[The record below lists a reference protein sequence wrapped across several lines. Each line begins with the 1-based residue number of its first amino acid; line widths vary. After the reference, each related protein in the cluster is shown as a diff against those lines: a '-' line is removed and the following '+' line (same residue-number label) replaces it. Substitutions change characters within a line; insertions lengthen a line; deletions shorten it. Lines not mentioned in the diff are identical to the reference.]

1 MVFPLNSINLTLA
14 GSRTHT
20 GETMNRF
27 SKSIQVAMLAAA
39 GAVLAAG
46 CGDTRVASKENLA
59 YALNHD
65 YQASQDCLFAKPMP
79 FPYEVAV
86 NDKLLAET
94 RHRLDALAEAGLLE
108 REQSQA
114 AGNTMNRY
122 VLTAAGSRTEG
133 KGRFCYGR
141 REVTSVEKFT
151 PPVDYQGMPLTK
163 VEYHFKLKNAP
174 SWARQDEVRS
184 AFPSVAKATSEQ
196 PVDEATLLLTHDGW
210 VLTY

>member
-1 MVFPLNSINLTLA
+1 
-14 GSRTHT
+14 
-20 GETMNRF
+20 MNRF

-65 YQASQDCLFAKPMP
+65 YQANEDCLFAKPMP

-86 NDKLLAET
+86 NDKLLGET
-94 RHRLDALAEAGLLE
+94 RKRLDALSEAGLLE
-108 REQSQA
+108 REQSEV
-114 AGNTMNRY
+114 AGNTVNRY
-122 VLTAAGSRTEG
+122 VLTAAGSQTAG

-141 REVTSVEKFT
+141 REVTSVENFT
-151 PPVDYQGMPLTK
+151 QPVDYQGMPLTK

-174 SWARQDEVRS
+174 SWAKQDEVRS

>member
-1 MVFPLNSINLTLA
+1 
-14 GSRTHT
+14 
-20 GETMNRF
+20 
-27 SKSIQVAMLAAA
+27 MLAAA

-65 YQASQDCLFAKPMP
+65 YQANHDCLFAKPMP

-86 NDKLLAET
+86 DDKLLGET
-94 RHRLDALAEAGLLE
+94 RKRLDALSEAGLLE
-108 REQSQA
+108 REQSQVS
-114 AGNTMNRY
+114 GNTINRY
-122 VLTAAGSRTEG
+122 VLTAAGSQTEG

-151 PPVDYQGMPLTK
+151 QPVDYQGMPLTK
-163 VEYHFKLKNAP
+163 VEYHFQLKNAP
-174 SWARQDEVRS
+174 SWAKQDEVRS

-196 PVDEATLLLTHDGW
+196 PVDDATLVLTHDGW

>member
-1 MVFPLNSINLTLA
+1 
-14 GSRTHT
+14 
-20 GETMNRF
+20 MNRF

-65 YQASQDCLFAKPMP
+65 YQANEDCLFAKPMP
-79 FPYEVAV
+79 FPYEVAM

-94 RHRLDALAEAGLLE
+94 RKRLDALSEAGLLE
-108 REQSQA
+108 REQSQVS
-114 AGNTMNRY
+114 GNTINRY
-122 VLTAAGSRTEG
+122 VLTAAGSQTEG

-151 PPVDYQGMPLTK
+151 QPVDYQGMPLTK
-163 VEYHFKLKNAP
+163 VEYHFQLKNAP
-174 SWARQDEVRS
+174 SWAKQDEVRS

-196 PVDEATLLLTHDGW
+196 PVDDATLVLTHDGW

>member
-1 MVFPLNSINLTLA
+1 
-14 GSRTHT
+14 
-20 GETMNRF
+20 MNRF

-65 YQASQDCLFAKPMP
+65 YQANQDCLFAKPMP
-79 FPYEVAV
+79 FPYEVAL
-86 NDKLLAET
+86 NDKLLGET
-94 RHRLDALAEAGLLE
+94 RKRLDALSEAGLLE
-108 REQSQA
+108 REQSEVS
-114 AGNTMNRY
+114 GNTVNRY

-151 PPVDYQGMPLTK
+151 QPVDYQGMPLTK
-163 VEYHFKLKNAP
+163 VEYHFQLKNAP
-174 SWARQDEVRS
+174 SWAKQDEVRS

-196 PVDEATLLLTHDGW
+196 PVDDATLVLTHDGW